1 MKRTTSIAAM
11 TLIVLCSTASTSHAC
26 FCMPWLNPFN
36 WLGFHGCGNYGG
48 CGYQTY
54 GYQQPIYS
62 GYQQPMYAAPQMLNY
77 PVAPTSPGCGCT
89 GAVQPQQTM
98 SAVRVPVTNYRAVT
112 QYVPQTTYQTQ
123 YQYSTQQAVAY
134 AQPTMSYAQPS
145 IAYSQPS
152 VAYDAYGQNSLA
164 YGVPSY
170 NTAALPMPMPE
181 GTSYPP
187 TMTPPTYPA
196 PMYSAPTIFQ
206 ASPNVATPSYSGD
219 VHGDHEY
226 PSQSAVTPSAPIQ
239 WYQNKNAIRPVS
251 YSVSPVSA
259 KSYSATVR

>member
-170 NTAALPMPMPE
+170 DTAALPMPMPE